1 MTHMRHPASRRKPV
15 EKHDEEDAF
24 IEKVLEITAWSREHR
39 QLLITSG
46 ILLAI
51 AIASIAYYANYRIVV
66 RNQAVNEL
74 EEIQQT
80 LGLGD
85 PESSIGRLN
94 SFIARFGDSPYVLE
108 ARLVLGQIQLEAAR
122 PDEAITA
129 LAPAVRDLTEP
140 VGVQATFLLA
150 TAYEQAQRPEDAE
163 DLYLRIGDAT
173 SLDFHFE
180 NALGGA
186 ARIRAARGDFAGAAQ
201 LYQRILG
208 TLDEGDPVYGL
219 YQMRL
224 AEAEER
230 R

>member
-1 MTHMRHPASRRKPV
+1 MTHMRHPAQRRKPV

-24 IEKVLEITAWSREHR
+24 LEKVLEITAWSREHR
-39 QLLITSG
+39 QLLITSAV
-46 ILLAI
+46 LLVI
-51 AIASIAYYANYRIVV
+51 AIGSIAYYANYRIAV

-74 EEIQQT
+74 EQIQQT

-85 PESSIGRLN
+85 PELSIGRLN
-94 SFIARFGDSPYVLE
+94 TFIARFGDSPYVLE
-108 ARLVLGQIQLEAAR
+108 ARLVLGQIHLEASR
-122 PDEAITA
+122 PDEAIA
-129 LAPAVRDLTEP
+129 VLAPAATALSEP
-140 VGVQATFLLA
+140 VGLQAAFLL
-150 TAYEQAQRPEDAE
+150 
-163 DLYLRIGDAT
+163 AT
-173 SLDFHFE
+173 SLDFQFE

-201 LYQRILG
+201 LYRRILA
-208 TLDEGDPVYGL
+208 TMEEGDPVYGL

>member
-15 EKHDEEDAF
+15 EKRDEEDAF
-24 IEKVLEITAWSREHR
+24 LEKVLEITAWSRGHR

-51 AIASIAYYANYRIVV
+51 AIASIAYYANYRVLV

-85 PESSIGRLN
+85 PESSIGRLS

-108 ARLVLGQIQLEAAR
+108 ARLVLGQIHLEAAR
-122 PDEAITA
+122 SDEAITV

-163 DLYLRIGDAT
+163 DLYLRLGDAT

-180 NALGGA
+180 NAMGSA
-186 ARIRAARGDFAGAAQ
+186 ARIRAARGDYAGAAQ

-208 TLDEGDPVYGL
+208 TLEEGDPVYGL

>member
-1 MTHMRHPASRRKPV
+1 MTHMRHPAQRRKPV

-24 IEKVLEITAWSREHR
+24 LEKVLEITAWSREHR
-39 QLLITSG
+39 QLLITSAV
-46 ILLAI
+46 LLVI
-51 AIASIAYYANYRIVV
+51 AIGSIAYYANYRIAV

-74 EEIQQT
+74 EQIQQT

-85 PESSIGRLN
+85 PELSIGRLN
-94 SFIARFGDSPYVLE
+94 TFIARFGDSPYVLE
-108 ARLVLGQIQLEAAR
+108 ARLVLGQIHLEASR
-122 PDEAITA
+122 PDEAIA
-129 LAPAVRDLTEP
+129 VLAPAATALSEP
-140 VGVQATFLLA
+140 VGLQAAFLLA
-150 TAYEQAQRPEDAE
+150 TAYEQVQRPEDAE
-163 DLYLRIGDAT
+163 DLFLRIGDAT
-173 SLDFHFE
+173 SLDFQFE

-201 LYQRILG
+201 LYRRILA
-208 TLDEGDPVYGL
+208 TMEEGDPVYGL